1 MQQQDDIVPG
11 KTASVALDAA
21 DEPHSEG
28 NPVLASGEGSHD
40 EVPAA
45 MPHPNAPSGQQA
57 PETEETGLTPNG
69 STAVAVEPAALGKDF
84 QQQLAASQAELE
96 SSSTSESPMHPVAS
110 PENTIMPPPISNGN
124 VPNQP
129 APANSEAKRESPA
142 PVSEAATKESP
153 QLSDEEPVSADA
165 FMQKDSTFEPEAE
178 PPPIINIK
186 VSTQPAPAKSEVKRA
201 APAPVSAVATEVSRH
216 LPEKPVSADASR
228 QRDSTFEPQAEPPPI
243 INIKV
248 STQPA
253 PAKSEVKRAAPA
265 PVSAVATEVSPHL
278 SEKPVSTGASRQEGS
293 TVEPQADEQ
302 QKQQL
307 LPQHLPSQ
315 DAADVP
321 CATGGMVEPDTVPH
335 TDSRTSMGNGHL
347 GDENPRSSE
356 DLVHYEGSS
365 PSPQTP
371 STRATQVVDG
381 FEQATVQ
388 QATDVGNG
396 IETAAG
402 TTTVIMADEH
412 SVRVESDRLLTRNIS
427 LKEAQEAKAAIA
439 KASTS
444 RARAEA
450 YFNRH
455 KDSSMPSKPPTT
467 HLSDEE
473 KPASAAS
480 APREHSGTTSSPY
493 TSALVENQEPPTP
506 GGTRKQEP
514 QALERVHEEQSGTPA
529 SAAAGAQVPKGP
541 PVLSDANETAVGT
554 LWKEDL
560 SPAAQALA
568 NQEWAEDT
576 EVPSPRHTAYEETS
590 SPRLKSISGWQ
601 DAAGTHP
608 SPKTPVPPTPGQ
620 GPRARREFVPS
631 RGASRGASRGSQRST
646 SLQSPRSPAGS
657 SMESSSVAAPR
668 AEVTLT
674 GVAPLHEAG
683 QDNGMLGNFL
693 APSDAYNQSLS
704 ECEQTAV
711 TQQPSRQQQQQQLQ
725 QHQEPQ
731 QQQQQPAEVSGQDS
745 RECLGTQ
752 QAPGIEMPP
761 PGINASESYL
771 EETTPHK
778 HHATLS
784 PMKER
789 PLPPSPPKLSPQL
802 DTLNSQTRERPP
814 SSRLPKLPVQSPACD
829 ATSQQTPGLSDH
841 QLEPSLRTQS
851 WSVGRENSP
860 RGSSTSQPPHA
871 PVPGEHLV
879 AEQVSSPAGKR
890 PDRKHQQQTQQR
902 APHLESWDSSIRP
915 STSSSSTYYGHS
927 MQEADA
933 LLGAEMR
940 RRALLHGMIQ
950 LSGAYSSLF
959 CPSSDPASA
968 L

>member
-1 MQQQDDIVPG
+1 MQQHDDIVPG

-57 PETEETGLTPNG
+57 PETEETGVTLNG
-69 STAVAVEPAALGKDF
+69 STAVAVEPAALGRDF
-84 QQQLAASQAELE
+84 QKQLAASQAELE

-186 VSTQPAPAKSEVKRA
+186 VSTQPAPAKSEVKRV

-216 LPEKPVSADASR
+216 LP
-228 QRDSTFEPQAEPPPI
+228 
-243 INIKV
+243 
-248 STQPA
+248 
-253 PAKSEVKRAAPA
+253 
-265 PVSAVATEVSPHL
+265 
-278 SEKPVSTGASRQEGS
+278 EKPVSTGASRQEGS

-302 QKQQL
+302 QQQQL

-321 CATGGMVEPDTVPH
+321 CATGGMVELVVAPH
-335 TDSRTSMGNGHL
+335 SDSRTSMGNGHL

-356 DLVHYEGSS
+356 DLVHEGSS
-365 PSPQTP
+365 PNKTPSPQTS
-371 STRATQVVDG
+371 STRATQVVGG

-388 QATDVGNG
+388 QATVQQATVGNG
-396 IETAAG
+396 METAAG

-467 HLSDEE
+467 RLPDEE

-541 PVLSDANETAVGT
+541 PVLSDADETAVGT

-601 DAAGTHP
+601 DAAGTPIAAHP

-657 SMESSSVAAPR
+657 SKAAPR

-674 GVAPLHEAG
+674 GVSPQQEAE

-693 APSDAYNQSLS
+693 APSDAGNQSLP
-704 ECEQTAV
+704 ECQQPTV
-711 TQQPSRQQQQQQLQ
+711 TQQPSRQQQQQLQ

-731 QQQQQPAEVSGQDS
+731 QQQQQPAEVSGRDS
-745 RECLGTQ
+745 SACLGTQ

-761 PGINASESYL
+761 PGIKASESYL

-789 PLPPSPPKLSPQL
+789 PLPPSPSNLSPQL

-860 RGSSTSQPPHA
+860 RGSPTSQPPHA

-959 CPSSDPASA
+959 CPSPDPASA
-968 L
+968 R